1 MEPLSNFVRSTWQV
15 WISGVIFLNIAR
27 QWPGSVLL
35 LKPQRAFCFC
45 GTQGFKQDLNSI
57 ERLDKDWKI
66 LPLDSK
72 IAHTFF
78 LAAVQFE
85 SKIVV
90 FGGSTSASFNTYIL
104 SDEGELEGDLSA
116 DPLVPGYMCRG
127 SCVAQDGK
135 IYAVGFKEVKGNW
148 EWSLRVFD
156 GKKWAL
162 E

>member
-1 MEPLSNFVRSTWQV
+1 M
-15 WISGVIFLNIAR
+15 
-27 QWPGSVLL
+27 
-35 LKPQRAFCFC
+35 
-45 GTQGFKQDLNSI
+45 
-57 ERLDKDWKI
+57 
-66 LPLDSK
+66 
-72 IAHTFF
+72 
-78 LAAVQFE
+78 AAVQFE